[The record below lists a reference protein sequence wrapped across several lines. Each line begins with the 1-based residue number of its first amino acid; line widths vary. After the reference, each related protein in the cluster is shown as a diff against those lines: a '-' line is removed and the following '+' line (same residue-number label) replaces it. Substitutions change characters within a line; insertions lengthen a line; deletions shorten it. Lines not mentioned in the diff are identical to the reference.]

1 MRQLQK
7 RQDNGQWGFPGGA
20 MELGESA
27 EQTVLREVLE
37 ETGYIV
43 QVDDWQGV
51 YTQYDYTYPNGDEAQ
66 TMLTCDR
73 R

>member
-1 MRQLQK
+1 
-7 RQDNGQWGFPGGA
+7 

-43 QVDDWQGV
+43 QVDDLQGV